1 MSKGK
6 TTKAAAERLF
16 ERAAHTI
23 RYADDLAVALD
34 TLRDFGIVVDGPKIY
49 GRFKVL
55 VDQENQLREIARQL
69 ADLDLIPVPDL
80 TPTLAQEELERVR
93 HEMSE

>member
-1 MSKGK
+1 MNKGK
-6 TTKAAAERLF
+6 TTRAAAKRLF
-16 ERAAHTI
+16 KRGLHTMDS
-23 RYADDLAVALD
+23 ADDLALAVD
-34 TLRDFGIVVDGPKIY
+34 TLRNFGIVVDGPKIY

-55 VDQENQLREIARQL
+55 VDQENRLREIARQL
-69 ADLDLIPVPDL
+69 ADIDLSPIPDI